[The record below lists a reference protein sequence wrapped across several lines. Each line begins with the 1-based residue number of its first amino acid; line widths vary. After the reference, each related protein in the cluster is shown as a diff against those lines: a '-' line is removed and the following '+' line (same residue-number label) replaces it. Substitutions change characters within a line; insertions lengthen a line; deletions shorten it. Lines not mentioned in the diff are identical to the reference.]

1 MDVEEHPEGPEGGAL
16 NVVEYAVLEGAELGD
31 LQEVTRL
38 VDQYPDLVH
47 TQVSHSRPNGHMAFM
62 RGNAKYSGA
71 LCCSKHGPWC

>member
-47 TQVSHSRPNGHMAFM
+47 TQVSNGPLPDVRICHEAAHAWSC
-62 RGNAKYSGA
+62 GI
-71 LCCSKHGPWC
+71 